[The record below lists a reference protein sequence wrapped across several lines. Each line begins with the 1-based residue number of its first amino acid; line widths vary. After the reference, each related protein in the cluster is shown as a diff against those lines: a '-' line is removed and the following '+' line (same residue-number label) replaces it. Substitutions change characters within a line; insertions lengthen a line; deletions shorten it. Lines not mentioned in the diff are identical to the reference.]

1 MIDEKLLA
9 VIACPETGQDL
20 VLAEPEMI
28 EKLNHMIE
36 DGLLMNRTGQK
47 VTQKLE
53 AGLVRKEDRKYLY
66 PVRDDIPVLLIDES
80 ILLENDPN
88 L

>member
-20 VLAEPEMI
+20 VLAEPEII

-36 DGLLMNRTGQK
+36 EGLLINRTGQK
-47 VTQKLE
+47 VTQKLD
-53 AGLVRKEDRKYLY
+53 AGLIRKEDRKYLY

-80 ILLENDPN
+80 ILLENDR
-88 L
+88 